1 MTNIP
6 KKRGKKGKNAF
17 CGAKIQKKFDINAE
31 DSKKVYIFAQK
42 YA

>member
-6 KKRGKKGKNAF
+6 KNGAKRVKNAF